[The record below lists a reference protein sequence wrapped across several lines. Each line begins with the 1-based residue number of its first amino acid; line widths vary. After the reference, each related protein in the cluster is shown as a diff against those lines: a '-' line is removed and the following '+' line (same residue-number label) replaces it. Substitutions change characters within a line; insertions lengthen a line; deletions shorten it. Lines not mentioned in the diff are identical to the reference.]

1 MKEVLRGESGSVSP
15 TPLSMEV
22 LGLSLLMDQINNF
35 FQMYKLF
42 HVGHKKSLCSKAQ
55 PLGHAEPACCG
66 SSGVL
71 CPDAQYCVPGQD
83 SSSSKKK
90 KNRHA
95 GHIKHNS
102 YLL

>member
-1 MKEVLRGESGSVSP
+1 
-15 TPLSMEV
+15 MEV

-35 FQMYKLF
+35 LQMYKVF
-42 HVGHKKSLCSKAQ
+42 YVGQKSSLCSKAQ
-55 PLGHAEPACCG
+55 PQGHCRASLLWNQWG
-66 SSGVL
+66 L
-71 CPDAQYCVPGQD
+71 CTDEQFSVPGQD

-102 YLL
+102 QLL